1 MAFVSIGQAEDERYP
16 AWPQVLTTNPLV
28 RPMDFSS
35 SHFETDLP
43 FFIDDVYPILTSDRQ
58 RELLEQPSTM
68 MTDSVTG
75 SSSGARESYQ
85 PGQCLNGIASNYLLS
100 MEEDPSE
107 SQRHFANLPEPP
119 TWSTAELEPSVSQ
132 ALSFPSQS
140 L

>member
-1 MAFVSIGQAEDERYP
+1 MAFVSTGQAEDERYP
-16 AWPQVLTTNPLV
+16 AWPQDLITNPLV
-28 RPMDFSS
+28 TVMDFSS
-35 SHFETDLP
+35 SHPEIDLP
-43 FFIDDVYPILTSDRQ
+43 FFTDDVYPILTSDRQ

-68 MTDSVTG
+68 MADSVTG
-75 SSSGARESYQ
+75 GSNGARESY
-85 PGQCLNGIASNYLLS
+85 ASNYPLS